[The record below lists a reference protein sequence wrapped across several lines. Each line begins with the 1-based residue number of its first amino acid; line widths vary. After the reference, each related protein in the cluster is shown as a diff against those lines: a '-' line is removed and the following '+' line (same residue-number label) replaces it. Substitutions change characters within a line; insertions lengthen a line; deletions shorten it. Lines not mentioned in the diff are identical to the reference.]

1 MLFQYKGVT
10 DKNET
15 TSGLIRAESKEEAT
29 QKIKDE
35 TDAILLTS
43 LKETIDIK
51 PLNKV
56 REVVNEQTNLIN
68 RSISSISEKN
78 KQVRIERASKNKEKK
93 KMKEASKRNKIYQ
106 SSRKKPENQKSKE
119 PSVPL
124 LQTEINADSIK
135 DLFSQAKSIQLPTI
149 GRRKQKEDKDVS
161 LNQGAYEELLNIFQE
176 RQQEFGDIGQIQG
189 TGIMDSI
196 QTEVEQKKPKQ
207 ETEIDWSLLEKDMDE
222 TSPLE
227 QRVPIK
233 VKIKPDEILMLTR
246 RLQIMLSAGVSL
258 INGLMILSEDD
269 DEDVQNM
276 LNYIVEDINA
286 GHTFSEAIKKF
297 PKQFDNTYV
306 SLVSIGETSG
316 SLANTLNDVVDIM
329 EQNIRVKKKLKSAA
343 IYPSI
348 IGIVLGTVVV
358 LGSIFFIPMFEEI
371 FEDVGDGGLPALTK
385 FVFTIAD
392 YVPLIVGI
400 GAVGIVVFNI
410 IKKRNLYVRRKY
422 IEYKSKLLLKM
433 PVVRN
438 VTNASEMFTFS
449 STMALMLKNGVRLSN
464 ALILAQDATN
474 NVYLKNE
481 IATSSIM
488 MTNGYT
494 LSEALKNQNYF
505 DSVLINIILI
515 GEETGEMSFALNEI
529 ARFYA
534 EELERQIENLMSMVQ
549 PVSMI
554 LIGLIAA
561 PVIVAIYLPI
571 LDMSSGGG
579 M

>member
-15 TSGLIRAESKEEAT
+15 TSGLMRAKSKEEAT

-35 TDAILLTS
+35 TDAVLLTS
-43 LKETIDIK
+43 LKETVDVK

-56 REVVNEQTNLIN
+56 REVVSEQTNQIS

-78 KQVRIERASKNKEKK
+78 KQNRIERARKNEEKR
-93 KMKEASKRNKIYQ
+93 KMKEVSKRNKTYQ
-106 SSRKKPENQKSKE
+106 SSRNKPANPKRKE
-119 PSVPL
+119 PSGSL

-135 DLFSQAKSIQLPTI
+135 ALFSQAKSIQLPTF
-149 GRRKQKEDKDVS
+149 GRHRQKVDKNAS
-161 LNQGAYEELLNIFQE
+161 LNQDAYEELLNIFQE
-176 RQQEFGDIGQIQG
+176 RQQEFGDVGQIQG

-196 QTEVEQKKPKQ
+196 QTEVEQSKPK
-207 ETEIDWSLLEKDMDE
+207 EEPKIDWSLLDRDMDE
-222 TSPLE
+222 ASPLE
-227 QRVPIK
+227 QRVPVK
-233 VKIKPDEILMLTR
+233 VKIKPEEILMLTR

-258 INGLMILSEDD
+258 LNGLMILSEDD

-276 LNYIVEDINA
+276 LNYIIEDINA

-306 SLVSIGETSG
+306 SLVAIGETSG
-316 SLANTLNDVVDIM
+316 SLSNTLKDVSDIM

-348 IGIVLGTVVV
+348 IGVVLGTVVL

-385 FVFTIAD
+385 FVFTVAD

-400 GAVGIVVFNI
+400 GAVGIIVFNI
-410 IKKRNLYVRRKY
+410 IKKRNRYVRRKY

-433 PVVRN
+433 PVVRH

-464 ALILAQDATN
+464 ALMLAQDATN
-474 NVYLKNE
+474 NVYLKHE

-488 MTNGYT
+488 MTNGYA
-494 LSEALKNQNYF
+494 LSESLKNQNYF

-529 ARFYA
+529 ARFYG

-549 PVSMI
+549 PISMI

-561 PVIVAIYLPI
+561 PVIIAIYLPI

-579 M
+579 L